1 MIEIILTFYG
11 FYVYNVF
18 TYYKLVSFHIVV
30 EILIG
35 GLAMKTVT
43 LDRKNIWL
51 VGAVLIAAVLAFV
64 LVFNVQTASAND
76 TFDITVKHGIN
87 GTSLGLDKDLPVDVY
102 INGGYAFTFSFKDI
116 VSTSLP
122 ADEYTIMV
130 KLAGTETVV
139 MSLGPVDIPAGAD
152 VGIRAKLS
160 ADKTPTLK
168 VQVK

>member
-1 MIEIILTFYG
+1 MSLLLQTTSNSYG
-11 FYVYNVF
+11 V
-18 TYYKLVSFHIVV
+18 KIQ
-30 EILIG
+30 IG
-35 GLAMKTVT
+35 GFTMKTHSME
-43 LDRKNIWL
+43 RKNIWL
-51 VGAVLIAAVLAFV
+51 VAGLLIAAVMAV
-64 LVFNVQTASAND
+64 VMVFNVQTASAND

-102 INGGYAFTFSFKDI
+102 INGGYAFTFSFKDV

-130 KLAGTETVV
+130 KLAGTDTVV
-139 MSLGPVDIPAGAD
+139 MSLGPVDIPAGVD

-168 VQVK
+168 VQVE

>member
-1 MIEIILTFYG
+1 
-11 FYVYNVF
+11 
-18 TYYKLVSFHIVV
+18 
-30 EILIG
+30 
-35 GLAMKTVT
+35 MKTLAINRT
-43 LDRKNIWL
+43 GIW
-51 VGAVLIAAVLAFV
+51 LIAAVGLAAV
-64 LVFNVQTASAND
+64 LSLVLLFNVQTASAND
-76 TFDITVKHGIN
+76 SFDITVKHGIN

-102 INGGYAFTFSFKDI
+102 VNGDKAFTFSFKDI

-122 ADEYTIMV
+122 AGEYTILV

-160 ADKTPTLK
+160 AEKTPTLK

>member
-1 MIEIILTFYG
+1 
-11 FYVYNVF
+11 
-18 TYYKLVSFHIVV
+18 
-30 EILIG
+30 
-35 GLAMKTVT
+35 MKTLAINRT
-43 LDRKNIWL
+43 SIW
-51 VGAVLIAAVLAFV
+51 LIAAVGLAAV
-64 LVFNVQTASAND
+64 LSIVLLFNVQTASAND
-76 TFDITVKHGIN
+76 SFDITVKHGIN

-102 INGGYAFTFSFKDI
+102 VNGDKAFTFSFKDI

-122 ADEYTIMV
+122 AGEYTIMV

-160 ADKTPTLK
+160 AEKTPTLK

>member
-1 MIEIILTFYG
+1 
-11 FYVYNVF
+11 
-18 TYYKLVSFHIVV
+18 
-30 EILIG
+30 
-35 GLAMKTVT
+35 MKTLAINRT
-43 LDRKNIWL
+43 SIW
-51 VGAVLIAAVLAFV
+51 LIAAVGLAAV
-64 LVFNVQTASAND
+64 LSLVLLFNVQTASAND
-76 TFDITVKHGIN
+76 SFDITVKHGIN

-102 INGGYAFTFSFKDI
+102 VNGDKAFTFSFKDI

-122 ADEYTIMV
+122 AGEYTIMV

-160 ADKTPTLK
+160 AEKTPTLK

>member
-1 MIEIILTFYG
+1 
-11 FYVYNVF
+11 
-18 TYYKLVSFHIVV
+18 
-30 EILIG
+30 
-35 GLAMKTVT
+35 MKTLAINRT
-43 LDRKNIWL
+43 GIW
-51 VGAVLIAAVLAFV
+51 LIAAVGLAALLSIV
-64 LVFNVQTASAND
+64 LMFNVQTASAND
-76 TFDITVKHGIN
+76 SFDITVKHGIN

-102 INGGYAFTFSFKDI
+102 VNGDKAFTFSFKDI

-122 ADEYTIMV
+122 AGEYTIMV

-160 ADKTPTLK
+160 AEKTPTLK

>member
-1 MIEIILTFYG
+1 
-11 FYVYNVF
+11 
-18 TYYKLVSFHIVV
+18 
-30 EILIG
+30 
-35 GLAMKTVT
+35 MKTQT
-43 LDRKNIWL
+43 LERKNIWL
-51 VGAVLIAAVLAFV
+51 VSAVLIAALMAVV

-122 ADEYTIMV
+122 AGEYNIMV
-130 KLAGTETVV
+130 KLAGTDTVV

-168 VQVK
+168 AQVK

>member
-1 MIEIILTFYG
+1 
-11 FYVYNVF
+11 
-18 TYYKLVSFHIVV
+18 
-30 EILIG
+30 
-35 GLAMKTVT
+35 MKTLAINRT
-43 LDRKNIWL
+43 SIW
-51 VGAVLIAAVLAFV
+51 LIAAVGLAAV
-64 LVFNVQTASAND
+64 LSVVLLFNVQTASAND
-76 TFDITVKHGIN
+76 SFDITVKHGIN

-102 INGGYAFTFSFKDI
+102 VNGDKAFTFSFKDI

-122 ADEYTIMV
+122 AGEYTIMV

-160 ADKTPTLK
+160 AEKTPTLK